1 MSEGRSLRTVLEPA
15 AAELADV
22 ERVAVGDA
30 VELRRA
36 GRPFA
41 RLEPATAAFRLDAV
55 LAPAALRTPDT
66 STSPLG
72 PEWVGFAPPVIDS
85 FAVDRASAWLEAAW
99 RRAAP
104 AART

>member
-1 MSEGRSLRTVLEPA
+1 MSQGRTLRAVLEPA

-30 VELRRA
+30 VELRRS
-36 GRPFA
+36 GRLFA
-41 RLEPATAAFRLDAV
+41 RLEPASAAFRLDAV
-55 LAPAALRTPDT
+55 LVPAALRTPDT
-66 STSPLG
+66 STSALG
-72 PEWVGFAPPVIDS
+72 PEWVAFAPPAVDG
-85 FAVDRASAWLEAAW
+85 FAADRASAWLEAAW

>member
-1 MSEGRSLRTVLEPA
+1 MSEGGSLRSVLEPVA
-15 AAELADV
+15 AGLQDV

-30 VELRRA
+30 VELRRS

-41 RLEPATAAFRLDAV
+41 RLEPAAAAFRLDAV
-55 LAPAALRTPDT
+55 LVPAALRTPDT
-66 STSPLG
+66 AASPLG
-72 PEWVGFAPPVIDS
+72 PDWVAFAPAIVDG

>member
-1 MSEGRSLRTVLEPA
+1 MNEGRTLRAVLGPA
-15 AAELADV
+15 AGELAGV
-22 ERVAVGDA
+22 ERVAVGEA
-30 VELRRA
+30 VELRRS

-41 RLEPATAAFRLDAV
+41 RLEPAGAAFRLDAV
-55 LAPAALRTPDT
+55 LVPAALRTPDT

-72 PEWVGFAPPVIDS
+72 PEWVAFAPAVIDG